1 MCWIKPKVREVV
13 ALVTMITLL
22 KNQEYGWCQNI
33 RNLESSFL
41 FIDFAHVYKE
51 YNNKEDGLSKEALY
65 MAPGL
70 LQFTEICEGAI
81 VGNGSMKLF

>member
-22 KNQEYGWCQNI
+22 KNQKYGWCQNI

-41 FIDFAHVYKE
+41 SLDFSHVYRE
-51 YNNKEDGLSKEALY
+51 YNKKVDGLSKEALS

-70 LQFTEICEGAI
+70 LDFTEICEGEI